1 MVIDNETFT
10 EMTLSLRRASDGLL
24 DAARML
30 AALGNPDRR
39 VADEGPELTSALE
52 ALVSM
57 NREFVSVETIL
68 RSVWEANNSEGSM
81 VC

>member
-24 DAARML
+24 DAARLL
-30 AALGNPDRR
+30 AALGDPGRR
-39 VADEGPELTSALE
+39 VAEEGPELTCALE

-68 RSVWEANNSEGSM
+68 RSVWDANNKEGSM